1 MAATKRRKHSV
12 IDGLPAPV
20 KASVEQM
27 LLSGTTYAEVV
38 DYLGLQG
45 VSLSVSAVCRYAQS
59 FHASVEA
66 LQIAQENFRYMM
78 TEAEKY
84 PDMDPTEVLVRIT
97 GQNLLTALVS
107 KSPEEWSAV
116 EADKVV
122 SQITGLTRAVAYK
135 KRADVESKDIVSA
148 ALDEVKAELY
158 NAMQT
163 EQPETYRQLAAF
175 LERKKKEGLGR

>member
-1 MAATKRRKHSV
+1 MSQTQLAGKVGISPAALSTYCAQKYKGN
-12 IDGLPAPV
+12 IA
-20 KASVEQM
+20 AVE
-27 LLSGTTYAEVV
+27 GKINEYFRVA
-38 DYLGLQG
+38 G
-45 VSLSVSAVCRYAQS
+45 AVQQA
-59 FHASVEA
+59 
-66 LQIAQENFRYMM
+66 
-78 TEAEKY
+78 AEKVADY
-84 PDMDPTEVLVRIT
+84 MDPTEVLVRIT